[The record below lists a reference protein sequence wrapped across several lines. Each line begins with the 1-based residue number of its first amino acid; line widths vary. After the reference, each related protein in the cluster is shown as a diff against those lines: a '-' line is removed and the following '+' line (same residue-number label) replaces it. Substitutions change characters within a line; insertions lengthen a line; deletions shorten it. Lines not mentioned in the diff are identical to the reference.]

1 MSVVLIHQ
9 EEPEPMLQADFS
21 DFWALYPRRVA
32 KKDALIAWTK
42 IPQSSHVEILTSL
55 FEWRRIWQDRGEM
68 DFVPYPATWLR
79 GERWEDEYPSHHQPY
94 RDRGAVPEK
103 ESSHSRDQPAKPMP
117 AHVIAALKKLRAK

>member
-55 FEWRRIWQDRGEM
+55 FEWRRIWADSTEIQ
-68 DFVPYPATWLR
+68 FVPYPATWLR
-79 GERWEDEYPSHHQPY
+79 GERWEDEYPEYHRPY
-94 RDRGAVPEK
+94 QENKNCPQSKRELG
-103 ESSHSRDQPAKPMP
+103 ESKPMP